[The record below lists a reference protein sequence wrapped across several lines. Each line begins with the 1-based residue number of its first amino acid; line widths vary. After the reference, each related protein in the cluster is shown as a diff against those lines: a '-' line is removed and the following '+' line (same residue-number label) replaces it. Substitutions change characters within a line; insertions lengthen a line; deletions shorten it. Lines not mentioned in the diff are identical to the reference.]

1 MSKIKIKMERK
12 VFSSVLLIVVLSLVI
27 MGLAILYMR
36 MVPKP
41 EDPITS
47 IIYDGQLIN
56 FRADLREADKVPVY
70 PGETQVYLDT
80 IHPLVDDVTIA
91 FKDAGEEDNPLYMV
105 EVIEI
110 VTKMTPAYRKML
122 SNYNVTSEE
131 DMPEFNATPVEQYAW
146 LPGKIQNPII
156 AVVHPKYAN
165 ETAVRNEGH
174 VTYISGTTKEN
185 LDLAT
190 VKFLMI
196 VLGIEMEYLEPPQA
210 A

>member
-1 MSKIKIKMERK
+1 MSKIKIKIERK
-12 VFSSVLLIVVLSLVI
+12 VFSSVLLIAVLSLVI
-27 MGLAILYMR
+27 VGLVVLYMR
-36 MVPKP
+36 MAP
-41 EDPITS
+41 EPDKPITS
-47 IIYDGQLIN
+47 IVYNGQLIN

-70 PGETQVYLDT
+70 PGETQIYLDT

-91 FKDAGEEDNPLYMV
+91 FKDAGEKDNPLYIV
-105 EVIEI
+105 EEMEI
-110 VTKMTPAYRKML
+110 VIKMTAAYRRML
-122 SNYNVTSEE
+122 SNYEVSSEE
-131 DMPEFNATPVEQYAW
+131 DMPGFDSMPVEQYAW

-156 AVVHPKYAN
+156 ALVHPKYAN

-174 VTYISGTTKEN
+174 VTYISGTTKDN

-196 VLGIEMEYLEPPQA
+196 VLGIEMEDMEPPQA